1 MTSLTKTFA
10 TFIAVAANLCLSPLA
25 AVPQEAKPARIGV
38 LYPSNAAATK
48 HFIAAFRKGL
58 RELGYVEGK
67 TFVID
72 HRFGEGRADLLRQRA
87 GELVSLKMDVIVAPT
102 DSAVAAVAR
111 HTKTIPIVMANSTD
125 PVGAGLI
132 ASLAHPGGNVTGLT
146 SVNPKLSAKLL
157 QLLGEV
163 MPRLSR
169 AALIRNPDTSGN
181 VVNFKEVQGTA
192 GKLGLQLQPIEVRRS
207 DKIERV
213 FSTIANGG
221 VEALI
226 MAWPTPA
233 LFMKR
238 GKLGAFAQRQRL
250 PSIFAQKEYVVAG
263 GLISYGPSSTDSHR
277 RAAAYVDKI
286 LKGAKPGD
294 LPVERPTRFEMVVN
308 LKTAKALGITI
319 PASILLRADEVIE

>member
-1 MTSLTKTFA
+1 MFRNILHIAAA
-10 TFIAVAANLCLSPLA
+10 TFLLLVPLA
-25 AVPQEAKPARIGV
+25 AAAQEAKPARIGV
-38 LYPSNAAATK
+38 LYPSIPAPTK

-72 HRFGEGRADLLRQRA
+72 HRFGKGRADILQQRA
-87 GELVSLKMDVIVAPT
+87 GELVRLKMDVIVAAT
-102 DSAVAAVAR
+102 DSAIAAVAR

-125 PVGAGLI
+125 PVGAGLV
-132 ASLAHPGGNVTGLT
+132 ASLAHPGGNVTGVT

-163 MPRLSR
+163 VPRLSR
-169 AALIRNPDTSGN
+169 VALIRNPDTSGN
-181 VVNFKEVQGTA
+181 VVNLREVQRAA
-192 GKLGLQLQPIEVRRS
+192 GELGLQLHPIEVRRS
-207 DKIERV
+207 DKIEGV
-213 FSTIANGG
+213 FSTIAN
-221 VEALI
+221 VSVDALI

-238 GKLGAFAQRQRL
+238 RRLGAFTQRHRL
-250 PSIFAQKEYVVAG
+250 PTIFAQKEYVVAG
-263 GLISYGPSSTDSHR
+263 GLISYGPSSTESHR
-277 RAAAYVDKI
+277 RAATFVDKI
-286 LKGAKPGD
+286 LKGANPAD
-294 LPVERPTRFEMVVN
+294 LAVERPTRFELVVN